1 MNCPKCGTANPEDA
15 VFCSDCGERVDGK
28 KHCMKCGRLIDEKN
42 LYCNYCGTRQ
52 DGKTVCKKCGNAF
65 EGSFCPFCGEKEAE
79 IAATAVAAAPR
90 AAAKGSAD
98 KALSVVQ
105 TSLVFTGIVLLF
117 VFSFFI
123 GITGSV
129 VSSDATLKSTDSTFY
144 FLIGTWKDV
153 SAVLEELRLANNGN
167 LFFEASFSIYAPTV
181 LMAVAVGANL
191 VVCIV
196 YGVLATCS
204 FSKNI
209 GRKEVSLFKY
219 LLPPVITTL
228 LAIVTVRTFCS
239 LGDSVSSV
247 ENIRIGLSG
256 ATISELVLVSALI
269 AAALVLEFVRNGRKY
284 VGNIFK
290 LVCLPLAAVLFIAAM
305 ATVSKNLLVA
315 EELKMSFI
323 LSMCAILLPIGMS
336 TSTLSDADVTLS
348 ALFVSEFFVFALC
361 LVAVFLTIYF
371 AVRAFKK
378 DKPNNSCALGFGIAS
393 AVLFAAFLAIAALIA
408 KYMGE
413 SKIIGAKAAIGS
425 SPIVGLVLCAA
436 ALAAVVVYIATLKKA
451 ENKPLSQDISAEI
464 N

>member
-167 LFFEASFSIYAPTV
+167 LFSRRRFQYTRLRF
-181 LMAVAVGANL
+181 
-191 VVCIV
+191 
-196 YGVLATCS
+196 
-204 FSKNI
+204 
-209 GRKEVSLFKY
+209 
-219 LLPPVITTL
+219 
-228 LAIVTVRTFCS
+228 
-239 LGDSVSSV
+239 
-247 ENIRIGLSG
+247 
-256 ATISELVLVSALI
+256 
-269 AAALVLEFVRNGRKY
+269 
-284 VGNIFK
+284 
-290 LVCLPLAAVLFIAAM
+290 
-305 ATVSKNLLVA
+305 
-315 EELKMSFI
+315 
-323 LSMCAILLPIGMS
+323 
-336 TSTLSDADVTLS
+336 
-348 ALFVSEFFVFALC
+348 
-361 LVAVFLTIYF
+361 
-371 AVRAFKK
+371 
-378 DKPNNSCALGFGIAS
+378 
-393 AVLFAAFLAIAALIA
+393 
-408 KYMGE
+408 
-413 SKIIGAKAAIGS
+413 
-425 SPIVGLVLCAA
+425 
-436 ALAAVVVYIATLKKA
+436 
-451 ENKPLSQDISAEI
+451 
-464 N
+464 